1 MCGQRELLDRV
12 VKREEKTM
20 FEVTA
25 RLKVRDGELEGFKL
39 QAAEIMRQAREEDTK
54 TLRYDW
60 FISDDGTQCEVREAY
75 LDADGLLEHS
85 DHIGEA
91 RTKLFRDFADDHDMT
106 IYGEPTPALADVFEA
121 MADHVTLHRYSLFQ
135 GLDAEGSRDEATHDA
150 HFEASARLKIR
161 DGELEGFKR
170 QVAEIMR
177 RTKQQDAKP
186 LRYDWFLSDDGTEC
200 EVRETYVAADAL
212 LEQQHRIGEAK
223 AKLFRFVTDHSMTF
237 YGEPS
242 PALAAALEAMGTTFN
257 QFSFLQGL
265 ESDIRVPGVV
275 VPA

>member
-1 MCGQRELLDRV
+1 
-12 VKREEKTM
+12 M

-39 QAAEIMRQAREEDTK
+39 QAPEIMRQAKEKDTK

-60 FISDDGTQCEVREAY
+60 FISDDGTQCEVREGY

-85 DHIGEA
+85 DHVGEA
-91 RTKLFRDFADDHDMT
+91 RARLFFDFAYDHDMT
-106 IYGEPTPALADVFEA
+106 IYGEPSPALADAFEA
-121 MADHVTLHRYSLFQ
+121 MAGHVTLHRYSLFQ
-135 GLDAEGSRDEATHDA
+135 GLDAEGEVPHKRSPDGATCDA
-150 HFEASARLKIR
+150 LFEASARLRIR

-177 RTKQQDAKP
+177 QTQQQEAKP

-200 EVRETYVAADAL
+200 EVREEYVHADAL

-223 AKLFRFVTDHSMTF
+223 AKLFRFVTGHSMTF
-237 YGEPS
+237 YREPS
-242 PALAAALEAMGTTFN
+242 PALAAALEAMGTTFK
-257 QFSFLQGL
+257 QFSLLQSL
-265 ESDIRVPGVV
+265 DTDVKVRDEVPV
-275 VPA
+275 